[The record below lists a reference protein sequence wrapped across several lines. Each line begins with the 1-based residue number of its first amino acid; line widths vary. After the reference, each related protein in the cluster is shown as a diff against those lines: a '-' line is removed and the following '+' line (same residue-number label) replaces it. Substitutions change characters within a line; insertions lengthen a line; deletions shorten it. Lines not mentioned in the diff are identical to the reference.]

1 MGMVPRIL
9 RSGWGHRSGLYSW
22 WAAVGREDSGVPGL
36 GVPMD
41 IVEELKETGIA
52 KRDFKVMFQKL
63 KESGVKPNMKTVLK
77 C

>member
-1 MGMVPRIL
+1 
-9 RSGWGHRSGLYSW
+9 
-22 WAAVGREDSGVPGL
+22 
-36 GVPMD
+36 MD